1 MVRMHVYKV
10 GVDPQRRVP
19 FVILADE
26 TAKRLMPIYI
36 GPFEANAIAAEIQG
50 QTFPRPM
57 THDLLRAIIETLGY
71 AVTRVMVTK
80 LEDQTFFA
88 AVILVGDGRTLEID
102 ARPSDAIA
110 LGLRCSADLYVA
122 ESVLAQAGF
131 LADEAQF
138 SEGEEEARSRA
149 EELKKF
155 RDLLEGLESEDVP
168 GSEEAEPG
176 EETEG

>member
-1 MVRMHVYKV
+1 MHVYKV

-26 TAKRLMPIYI
+26 AAKRLMPIYI
-36 GPFEANAIAAEIQG
+36 GPFEANAIAAEMQG

-57 THDLLRAIIETLGY
+57 THDLLRTIIATLGHE
-71 AVTRVMVTK
+71 VTQVMVTK

-88 AVILVGDGRTLEID
+88 AVILAGDGGTVEID

-110 LGLRCSADLYVA
+110 LGLRCGAELYVA

-131 LADEAQF
+131 LAEEAQF
-138 SEGEEEARSRA
+138 PEGEGEARSRA
-149 EELKKF
+149 DELRKF
-155 RDLLEGLESEDVP
+155 RDLLEGLAADDMP
-168 GSEEAEPG
+168 GGDEPEPG
-176 EETEG
+176 EEIEG